1 MSFFT
6 PDNLEKAKVLLDLYP
21 EKRSALMP
29 LCHIAQEQQGYL
41 TGEAMEEIAALL
53 QIEPAE
59 VYGTISFYDMFQTEE
74 VGKYMVSICTNVACL
89 LRGGLELLEHA
100 SDTLG
105 IPVGGTTDDGM
116 FTLEEVECVAHCDKA
131 PCAQVNYR
139 YFGPLSNNDFDGLLS
154 DLRSDKLIDIV
165 PPHGTL
171 SRVFRDAPPKVDP
184 EIIKAERAAMDE
196 AKQQRAA
203 AKSSGEGGPK

>member
-6 PDNLEKAKVLLDLYP
+6 SDNLKKAKVLLDLYP

-29 LCHIAQEQQGYL
+29 LCHIAQSQQGYL
-41 TGEAMEEIAALL
+41 SDEAMEEIAALL
-53 QIEPAE
+53 EIEPAE

-89 LRGGLELLEHA
+89 LRGGLELLEYA

-105 IPVGGTTDDGM
+105 VPVGGTTDDGM

-139 YFGPLSNNDFDGLLS
+139 YFGPLSNTDFDGLLD
-154 DLRSDKLIDIV
+154 DLRRDKLTDIV

-171 SRVFRDAPPKVDP
+171 SRVFRDAPSRVDP
-184 EIIKAERAAMDE
+184 EIVKAERAAMDE
-196 AKQQRAA
+196 AKQKRAA
-203 AKSSGEGGPK
+203 AKNRDGGDSK